1 MTTPCSANPDVEIA
15 LRLRRACEAHEPTIG
30 EHLDHVTRYACELG
44 RLAGLSPVQIGELQH
59 ATPLHDLG
67 KIALPLALLHKPGRL
82 TPEESA
88 VIRTH
93 TVIGHQILEGSP
105 WPLIQCAAR
114 IALSHHECW
123 NGQGYP
129 RGLAGEGIPFDVRI
143 VAVADVYDALKS
155 RRAYKP
161 AWEEDRAVEELRR
174 LREEQFDPA
183 ILDLFLANLPGIAA
197 SVNPGCG
204 PRREPL
210 G

>member
-1 MTTPCSANPDVEIA
+1 MTNSTAPGPDVEIA

-44 RLAGLSPVQIGELQH
+44 RLAGLSTVQISELQH

-67 KIALPLALLHKPGRL
+67 KIALPLALLNKPGRL

-93 TVIGHQILEGSP
+93 TVIGHRILEGSH

-123 NGQGYP
+123 NGNGYP
-129 RGLAGEGIPFDVRI
+129 RGLAGEDIPLDVRI

-174 LREEQFDPA
+174 LREVQFDPA
-183 ILDLFLANLPGIAA
+183 ILDVFLAHLPAIAA
-197 SVNPGCG
+197 SVVETAGSRAPA
-204 PRREPL
+204 
-210 G
+210 